1 MTKQSKIN
9 TSFLDFISDKYSS
22 DFIVEEANQS
32 DKLEFIPTG
41 SIALDFAT
49 GIGGIPVGRFS
60 ELDGPESVGKSTVAL
75 SIASNCIKQGGKV
88 LYIDVENT
96 MDYNYIRALVNADFS
111 LDNILLVQPDTA
123 EQAFEIAEKGIYSKE
138 FRLIVFDSIGGLAP
152 QKEKEDEF
160 TDANVALIPRL
171 LSKFLRRNSFV
182 VRTNNVAFLFL
193 NQVRDNIGSYTHGY
207 VLPGGHALKHFSS
220 LMVSMSKGEQIK
232 FGDEIVGVVSK
243 FTVKKNKLAPPFRS
257 FFIPIIFGKGVDSIR
272 DLVDF
277 SVTLGILQRAGAF
290 IKYNNET
297 IGRGTANT
305 IEYLEQ
311 HPDVYNAV
319 YKDVMNLSNT
329 KEEIIA
335 DIEEEESDG

>member
-1 MTKQSKIN
+1 MSKQSKVD

-22 DFIVEEANQS
+22 DFVVKEINQK

-41 SIALDFAT
+41 SLALDFAT

-96 MDYNYIRALVNADFS
+96 MDYNYIRALVEEDFS

-123 EQAFEIAEKGIYSKE
+123 EQAFEIAERGIQSKE
-138 FRLIVFDSIGGLAP
+138 FRLIIFDSIGGLAP

-171 LSKFLRRNSFV
+171 LSKFLRRASFI

-220 LMVSMSKGEQIK
+220 LMISMSKGEQIK

-257 FFIPIIFGKGVDSIR
+257 FFIPIIFGKGVDSMR

-277 SVTLGILQRAGAF
+277 SITMGVLQKAGAF
-290 IKYNNET
+290 IKYKDSV
-297 IGRGTANT
+297 IGRGLVNT
-305 IEYLEQ
+305 VEYLEEHTEVAQ
-311 HPDVYNAV
+311 EIYS
-319 YKDVMNLSNT
+319 DVMKLANE
-329 KEEIIA
+329 KEEAIL
-335 DIEEEESDG
+335 DDEDM